1 MEETVIGFVGCY
13 SHDVILMLAKVLS
26 SADKKV
32 LLCDRN
38 MRHTLGVSV
47 PAPCGIS
54 VREDIIAYDGMYY
67 TQRIISGEM
76 LREYDVF
83 LIDFGMQDIYGNIE
97 NCAEI
102 FLVTDAL
109 PHHIRQL
116 SGLELQKELVSQ
128 VLVRD
133 VIHGVQSKEKE
144 LREFLQRFP
153 NREETF
159 LPPDK
164 RDVKNRYVCESLHE
178 YQIKN
183 ASPELQEFIYKTA
196 KRLCPEISQ
205 REFLRKVRQQE
216 RRRYF

>member
-1 MEETVIGFVGCY
+1 MKETVIGFVGCY
-13 SHDVILMLAKVLS
+13 SHDVILMLAKVMS
-26 SADKKV
+26 SAGKKV

-47 PAPCGIS
+47 PIPCGIS

-67 TQRIISGEM
+67 TQRTVSGEM
-76 LREYDVF
+76 LREYDVL
-83 LIDFGMQDIYGNIE
+83 LIDFGMQDIYGDM
-97 NCAEI
+97 NCTEI

-109 PHHIRQL
+109 PHRIRQL
-116 SGLELQKELVSQ
+116 SGLELPKELVSQ

-133 VIHGVQSKEKE
+133 VIYGAQSKEKE

-153 NREETF
+153 NRKESF

-178 YQIKN
+178 YQVKN
-183 ASPELQEFIYKTA
+183 ASPELQEFIYSTA
-196 KRLCPEISQ
+196 ERFCPDIPKKEL
-205 REFLRKVRQQE
+205 LRRVRHQE
-216 RRRYF
+216 GRRYF